1 MANYTVT
8 KFNTTEAIG
17 DSIFFNNMVTS
28 GTVTITP
35 NSRYVVSASDFS
47 VSSLPT
53 GIASVVFTD
62 NATAGQPGNTVTGT
76 FTFASDFSVTGNVS
90 IGLNMQ
96 GDAKVYNPEVQ
107 AVSYKIQLIDN
118 TNKNLNGSSSMKDSN
133 DVVIAGSTSSGVT
146 TYSISGNI
154 TKNVLTKIAEL
165 TINND
170 TNFYF
175 KDKAY
180 LKYIDLS
187 TSQLKLKQ
195 TSKTRDSSN
204 RVTSTTY
211 DVMLRLSSSAKSFS
225 KAIINYNGIATPTDK
240 NEIVKIEYGD
250 TQVSNLGEF
259 RRIKVY
265 GSIGA
270 EFDVTVLKDSSGT
283 VTSILDTDLANVDVL
298 DLTYGGVVRGYNKK
312 ISGRIPGIKGMAY
325 CEFSQSFPAGT
336 DKYYINLY
344 TRGTTTFG
352 SNILATY
359 PKVTI
364 EQYAN
369 PVLTINA
376 EVGTGTGYTVTT
388 TGRVDHTGKAN
399 ATPKHLRGT
408 KIPAMF
414 DLTIVA
420 TRSGSNTFK
429 TVTNPDWSSTD
440 QTASDW
446 SNSVYADNG
455 GMHIEMFNLKTV
467 YSSGDTIATIT
478 ATVLIKKWG
487 NATTAMMLDTGKFLT
502 CTT

>member
-1 MANYTVT
+1 
-8 KFNTTEAIG
+8 
-17 DSIFFNNMVTS
+17 
-28 GTVTITP
+28 
-35 NSRYVVSASDFS
+35 
-47 VSSLPT
+47 
-53 GIASVVFTD
+53 
-62 NATAGQPGNTVTGT
+62 
-76 FTFASDFSVTGNVS
+76 
-90 IGLNMQ
+90 
-96 GDAKVYNPEVQ
+96 
-107 AVSYKIQLIDN
+107 
-118 TNKNLNGSSSMKDSN
+118 
-133 DVVIAGSTSSGVT
+133 
-146 TYSISGNI
+146 
-154 TKNVLTKIAEL
+154 
-165 TINND
+165 
-170 TNFYF
+170 
-175 KDKAY
+175 
-180 LKYIDLS
+180 
-187 TSQLKLKQ
+187 
-195 TSKTRDSSN
+195 
-204 RVTSTTY
+204 
-211 DVMLRLSSSAKSFS
+211 
-225 KAIINYNGIATPTDK
+225 
-240 NEIVKIEYGD
+240 
-250 TQVSNLGEF
+250 
-259 RRIKVY
+259 
-265 GSIGA
+265 
-270 EFDVTVLKDSSGT
+270 
-283 VTSILDTDLANVDVL
+283 
-298 DLTYGGVVRGYNKK
+298 
-312 ISGRIPGIKGMAY
+312 MAY